1 MRLLDVLPSWWTA
14 VGGKAGQICRLLGSY
29 LCGLCTEVLSYTIKS
44 DSFTAL
50 APCQPDHNV
59 EFIIKQIQTQ
69 YWNKVKRVSCTESQ
83 PNKYAMQEGLR
94 QMNHLLSRPSR
105 PNASSRGS
113 LEHFLS
119 LFW

>member
-50 APCQPDHNV
+50 APCQPEDIV
-59 EFIIKQIQTQ
+59 KSITKQIQTQ
-69 YWNKVKRVSCTESQ
+69 YCKNVMRVSST
-83 PNKYAMQEGLR
+83 
-94 QMNHLLSRPSR
+94 
-105 PNASSRGS
+105 
-113 LEHFLS
+113 
-119 LFW
+119 